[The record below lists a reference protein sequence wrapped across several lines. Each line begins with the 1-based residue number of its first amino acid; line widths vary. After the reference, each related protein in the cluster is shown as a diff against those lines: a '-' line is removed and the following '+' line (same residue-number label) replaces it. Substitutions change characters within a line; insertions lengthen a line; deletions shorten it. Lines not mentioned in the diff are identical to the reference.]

1 MLLSISPTVFCP
13 AFQYH
18 VSFGSS
24 RCDLL
29 STLSLSRSLFRSLS
43 LSFSLY
49 LSLSLLPFLLDR
61 SISSPSKILFVR
73 NNFLKLSISPWKIS
87 FSFFFPPFF
96 ILSLSL
102 NFFEKKLDYSEMEKK
117 FEITEPWNSCNLF
130 YFFFFQTI
138 INQLIFL
145 SLNTINDRKK

>member
-73 NNFLKLSISPWKIS
+73 NNLLKLSISPWKIS

-102 NFFEKKLDYSEMEKK
+102 NFFEKKLDYSEMEK
-117 FEITEPWNSCNLF
+117 NSKLPSLETPAIF
-130 YFFFFQTI
+130 IIFFFFK
-138 INQLIFL
+138 
-145 SLNTINDRKK
+145 R